1 MFITTYVRNRLMDA
15 NNIIVVVSRWFGGI
29 LLGADR
35 FKFICNSAR
44 FLLEA
49 HGYGTKGKD
58 KDKDKIEKNN
68 SKDNKKR

>member
-1 MFITTYVRNRLMDA
+1 MSITTFIYDRLMDA
-15 NNIIVVVSRWFGGI
+15 NNIIVVVSRWFGGV

-49 HGYGTKGKD
+49 HGYGAKGKD
-58 KDKDKIEKNN
+58 KDKDKMDKNS
-68 SKDNKKR
+68 SKDGKKR